1 MKTKNIILILV
12 TLFSVINVANAQF
25 SYSTKKCKYTEIR
38 PLNKSEWKHIEGT
51 TYAPLSESAMMY
63 QITEKCS
70 GWYGQISAGGT
81 FETSKSNFAPMAELA
96 AGYDFCF
103 GHESNFGAAVEGKA
117 GISKMH
123 GLQFKDL
130 TEVKSKYMPY
140 FGANAYLHLSKH
152 SKTMFSLYGG
162 AAYARVSSLYPSE
175 TEETAVRK
183 VGHNTLMI
191 EGGAQ
196 AMWRVA
202 YGNFVGVKAFYQNT
216 ATEHVN
222 QAQIGVAV
230 VYKFKK
236 VHKSAPISFRDWQ
249 NANKKINEARAAQAK

>member
-1 MKTKNIILILV
+1 MNTKNIILAVIIILV
-12 TLFSVINVANAQF
+12 STTSAMAQF

-38 PLNKSEWKHIEGT
+38 PVNKTEWKHVSGT
-51 TYAPLSESAMMY
+51 TYAPLTEEALMY
-63 QITEKCS
+63 QVTEKCS
-70 GWYGQISAGGT
+70 GWYGKISAGGT
-81 FETSKSNFAPMAELA
+81 FETSKSKFAPMAELA

-103 GHESNFGAAVEGKA
+103 GHESNFGASVEAKA

-123 GLQFKDL
+123 GLIFKDL
-130 TEVKSKYMPY
+130 TEVKNKYMPY
-140 FGANAYLHLSKH
+140 VGGNAYLHLSKH
-152 SKTMFSLYGG
+152 SKTMVSIYGG
-162 AAYARVSSLYPSE
+162 AAYARVSSLYPTE
-175 TEETAVRK
+175 TEETTVRK

-202 YGNFVGVKAFYQNT
+202 YGQFIGVKAFYQNT

-222 QAQIGVAV
+222 QAQVGVAV

-236 VHKSAPISFRDWQ
+236 VYKSAPISFRDWQ
-249 NANKKINEARAAQAK
+249 NANEKINEARAARR

>member
-1 MKTKNIILILV
+1 MKAKNILLILV

-38 PLNKSEWKHIEGT
+38 PVNKTEWKHVTGT
-51 TYAPLSESAMMY
+51 KYAPLSEDAIMY

-70 GWYGQISAGGT
+70 GWYGQIAAGGT
-81 FETSKSNFAPMAELA
+81 LETSKSKFAPMAELA

-130 TEVKSKYMPY
+130 TEVKAKVMPY
-140 FGANAYLHLSKH
+140 VGANAILHLSKH
-152 SKTMFSLYGG
+152 SNTQISLYGG
-162 AAYARVSSLYPSE
+162 VAYARLSSEYPT
-175 TEETAVRK
+175 TEETHVRK

-196 AMWRVA
+196 AMWRIT
-202 YGNFVGVKAFYQNT
+202 YGNFIGVKAFYQNVS
-216 ATEHVN
+216 TEHVN
-222 QAQIGVAV
+222 QAQIGVSV

-236 VHKSAPISFRDWQ
+236 VHKSSPISVRDYK
-249 NANKKINEARAAQAK
+249 AMMKKINEARAAQAK